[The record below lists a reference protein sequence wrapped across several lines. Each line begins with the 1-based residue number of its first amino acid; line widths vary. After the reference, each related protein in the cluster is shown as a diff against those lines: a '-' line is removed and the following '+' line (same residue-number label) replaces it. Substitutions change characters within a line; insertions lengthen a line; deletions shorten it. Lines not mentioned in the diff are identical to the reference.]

1 MTIAHTVANVDYS
14 PRDALLEGFRRE
26 PVFAAFALLLAISVA
41 PTAVAFLVED
51 RMLNGVNVWLKPL
64 KFEVSLTLYLG
75 TLAWFAG
82 WLPARILSNPWYRA
96 YAVLVVACI
105 GLEMIWIAGAAAFG
119 VASHFN
125 ASTPLMS
132 AAYRLMGVLA
142 VILSSATLVYAI
154 LLWRVGDSATLR
166 PAFRLSVIL
175 GLALTFLLTIPIAGY
190 MASQPGHLVAGNGS
204 DAEGLTL
211 FGWARDGGDLRVS
224 HFFATHAMQFIPL
237 AGLLADRLSSRSA
250 GRRAVVLLAVTYVL
264 IVAHTF
270 IEALQGR
277 PFLPLLV

>member
-1 MTIAHTVANVDYS
+1 MTIAHTVDNVDYS

-26 PVFAAFALLLAISVA
+26 PVFAAFALLLAILVA
-41 PTAVAFLVED
+41 PTAVAFVVDD
-51 RMLNGVNVWLKPL
+51 RTLNGANVWLKPL
-64 KFEVSLTLYLG
+64 KFEVSLALYLA

-82 WLPARILSNPWYRA
+82 WLPARILTNPWYRA

-105 GLEMIWIAGAAAFG
+105 GLEMVWIAGAAAFG

-125 ASTPLMS
+125 ASTPFMS
-132 AAYRLMGVLA
+132 TAYRLMGVLA

-154 LLWRVGDSATLR
+154 LLWRAGDSTTLR
-166 PAFRLSVIL
+166 PAFRISVVL

-190 MASQPGHLVAGNGS
+190 MASGPGHLVGGNAS
-204 DAEGLTL
+204 DAEGLAL

-237 AGLLADRLSSRSA
+237 AGLLAGRLSNPSA
-250 GRRAVVLLAVTYVL
+250 GRRAVVLLAVIYVL
-264 IVAHTF
+264 VVVYTF
-270 IEALQGR
+270 VEALQGR
-277 PFLPLLV
+277 PFLPFLG